1 MKKQADGLL
10 GVIRSLVLSVTAGAG
25 LAMLSGCASV
35 SPDADGERRVRGKG
49 PIAAE
54 PVSGVQAA
62 QPPRE
67 HQPAAALRG
76 QNTFAGGFRPVG
88 SGSPSGAPAPRAMSA
103 ASVEAWLLAIEQAYA
118 SGRFDQ
124 AQQLVSELLAWQP
137 DEPRAWLR
145 EANLNH
151 RSGDHDRAVYAY
163 RRVVELTNA
172 LPNPEAPGPAGL
184 RSRASTNL
192 AILSVEQ
199 ARRALESVGG
209 AGDDPTSAIHRAR
222 VETALR
228 VVVTGGRPMPPAEA
242 PGVRSAHGSPPQ
254 SLRDLRSAQGTHSQS
269 PRESGLAQS
278 TQSQSP
284 REPGL
289 AQGTHLQNA
298 PGLAGSP
305 FIPAMTSGW
314 IGPTGSAGTGLP
326 GPGPS
331 ANTDPRRDTGAPVS
345 TARGHLGVGSAEALP
360 AAPNAAAG
368 IEVIRGG
375 FIR

>member
-10 GVIRSLVLSVTAGAG
+10 GMIRSLVLSVTAGAG

-35 SPDADGERRVRGKG
+35 SPDADGERRARGKG

-67 HQPAAALRG
+67 HQLAAALRG

-88 SGSPSGAPAPRAMSA
+88 SGSPPGAPAPRAMSA

-269 PRESGLAQS
+269 PREPGLAQG
-278 TQSQSP
+278 THLQSP
-284 REPGL
+284 QEPGL
-289 AQGTHLQNA
+289 ARGTHLQNA

>member
-269 PRESGLAQS
+269 PRE
-278 TQSQSP
+278 
-284 REPGL
+284 PGL